1 MEIHWHSNQITA
13 ETELDDRGQLRTEDK
28 QREKGRE
35 GCAAQ
40 SDEDETRVGV

>member
-1 MEIHWHSNQITA
+1 MEIHWHSNQLTA
-13 ETELDDRGQLRTEDK
+13 ETELDDRGQLRTNK

-40 SDEDETRVGV
+40 SDEDETRAGA